1 MVPASKARKLGWIYA
16 VISLTLAVLE
26 FALCVFRIVHEI
38 NSFTC
43 FAVVVAIVWI
53 IFSIVLIVGIKQN
66 NAWHVKAYRVFL
78 FAGNALTLLLLIGT
92 DGDGQITNWS
102 QQVWVSLVVGSLG
115 VIALFALELWI
126 INGVIRYIERE
137 KVVSV

>member
-1 MVPASKARKLGWIYA
+1 MVPASKARKL
-16 VISLTLAVLE
+16 
-26 FALCVFRIVHEI
+26 VHEI

-53 IFSIVLIVGIKQN
+53 IFSIILIVGIKKN
-66 NAWHVKAYRVFL
+66 NEGHVKAYRAFL
-78 FAGNALTLLLLIGT
+78 FAGNALTLLLLIGN

-102 QQVWVSLVVGSLG
+102 QQVWVSLIVGSLG
-115 VIALFALELWI
+115 VITLFALELWI
-126 INGVIRYIERE
+126 INGVIRYIEQE